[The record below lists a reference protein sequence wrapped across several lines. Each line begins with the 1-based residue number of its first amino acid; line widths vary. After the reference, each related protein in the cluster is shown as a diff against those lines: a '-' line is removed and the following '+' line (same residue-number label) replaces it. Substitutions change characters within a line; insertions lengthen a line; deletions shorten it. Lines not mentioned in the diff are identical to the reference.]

1 VLIVRWLVLAL
12 LASSAI
18 CFVLFAVT
26 GNVRYKRVGLV
37 ILKWTVF
44 AALGFFAVLIVER
57 LR

>member
-1 VLIVRWLVLAL
+1 MLIVRWLVLL
-12 LASSAI
+12 LLVASAI

-26 GNVRYKRVGLV
+26 GQVRYKRMGLV

-44 AALGFFAVLIVER
+44 AALAFFAVLIVER